1 VACLRPALLVRPGNP
16 RGIRSI
22 NDLAR
27 PGLKIGI
34 GDPRYST
41 CGEMFV
47 QLLEQKGLRE
57 KVMANV
63 ALPARTHAEIAKGLI
78 LGPLDAVVVWDFA
91 AALQKDRL

>member
-1 VACLRPALLVRPGNP
+1 
-16 RGIRSI
+16 
-22 NDLAR
+22 
-27 PGLKIGI
+27 
-34 GDPRYST
+34 
-41 CGEMFV
+41 MFV